1 MAPVT
6 RFEQLVAWQKAR
18 RLVFRVYAA
27 SGRSPFARD
36 WAFSNQIRRAA
47 VSTMANV
54 AEGFDRAR
62 PREFQHFL
70 SIAKGSSGEVRSH
83 LYVAFDLGYL
93 TEAEFKDLL
102 GEANEVG
109 RIVAAL
115 RKAVAGTSKAR
126 PSASGF

>member
-18 RLVFRVYAA
+18 RLVLRVYAA
-27 SGRSPFARD
+27 SKRSPFSRD

-47 VSTMANV
+47 VSTMANI
-54 AEGFDRAR
+54 AEGFERAR

-70 SIAKGSSGEVRSH
+70 SIAKGSCGEVRSH

-93 TEAEFKDLL
+93 TEAEFEGLL
-102 GEANEVG
+102 AEAREVG

-115 RKAVAGTSKAR
+115 RKAVAVSKKG
-126 PSASGF
+126 SASEPAL